1 MRKTVIG
8 LAGIVLAAAIV
19 RAEDAKFAADNL
31 KYSREFY
38 SKAHFIAVADAPEAF
53 KYDRYPSGG
62 PERIQCDAGTYLR
75 QRGKP
80 WVHIAQN
87 LRSGLPINYAEHDRY
102 VMTFALKDDWG
113 RSGDPVDDQTSRKL
127 DGWIKLV
134 DAAFS
139 VGTADLKPAE
149 KSEAEGRVQWT
160 FEAPSKDVNGVPI
173 RLTFRK
179 LVSDNSDDVLLH
191 EFSGPLRLEGDKVVP
206 GSATDVVR
214 LGFGYMMRVPQQE
227 YEVSE
232 AAWEEMQAAH
242 EKKDASSGNQS
253 GKSSPTIPGRHPAGH
268 GRKQSSSKEQP

>member
-1 MRKTVIG
+1 MRKTAVGIS
-8 LAGIVLAAAIV
+8 LIVLAATMV

-31 KYSREFY
+31 KYSRDFY
-38 SKAHFIAVADAPEAF
+38 SRVHFVAVAGAPEAF

-62 PERIQCDAGTYLR
+62 PERIQCGAGTYLR

-80 WVHIAQN
+80 WVHVDQKM
-87 LRSGLPINYAEHDRY
+87 RSGLPINYAEYDRY

-113 RSGDPVDDQTSRKL
+113 RSGDPVDDETSRKL

-134 DAAFS
+134 DAALNT
-139 VGTADLKPAE
+139 GTADLKPAG
-149 KSEAEGRVQWT
+149 KSETEGRVRWI
-160 FEAPSKDVNGVPI
+160 FEAPPKDPNGVPI

-179 LVSDNSDDVLLH
+179 LVSDNSQDVLLH

-232 AAWEEMQAAH
+232 AAWEEMQAAR
-242 EKKDASSGNQS
+242 EKKDASGGNQS
-253 GKSSPTIPGRHPAGH
+253 GKSSPATARRTAGH
-268 GRKQSSSKEQP
+268 VRKQSSSKQ